1 MENINYGL
9 LQSDAKDTEILFLFF
24 KMNLYIKLNANLHP
38 RNVSRNASYKKM
50 MGWLFSSQERNAWQ
64 KRMEEKRREG
74 AEEREGEKIN
84 KQS

>member
-9 LQSDAKDTEILFLFF
+9 LQSDAKDTDIYIYIFLNEPLYQTKCKSSSEERF
-24 KMNLYIKLNANLHP
+24 KKRELQ
-38 RNVSRNASYKKM
+38 KM

-64 KRMEEKRREG
+64 KRMEEKRG
-74 AEEREGEKIN
+74 SGGEREGKKIN